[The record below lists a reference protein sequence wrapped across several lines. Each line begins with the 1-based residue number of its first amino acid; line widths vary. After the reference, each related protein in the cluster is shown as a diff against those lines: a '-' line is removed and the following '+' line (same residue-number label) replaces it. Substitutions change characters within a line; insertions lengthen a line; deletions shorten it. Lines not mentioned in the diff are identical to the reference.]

1 MRSTIAA
8 GCYSDHILITRAYD
22 SWQQSKKNGTDG
34 VFVRDSF
41 LHHGTLNMM
50 EGECRFPPP
59 LPFLTVFPPLF
70 LPSFLP
76 FLPLLPPSHSVSP
89 SPFCSLLSNFSA
101 MSSGLRRQFTS
112 HLLELGLKDLDQYNE
127 HSSSDPMI
135 RAILTAGLQPNVMKL
150 VKMMESGGHRGH
162 GDSIRKRVR
171 SGFKTM

>member
-8 GCYSDHILITRAYD
+8 GCYSDHILITRAYG
-22 SWQQSKKNGTDG
+22 SWQQSKKNGTDST
-34 VFVRDSF
+34 FVRDSF

-50 EGECRFPPP
+50 EGGCRFPSSVHSLTPC
-59 LPFLTVFPPLF
+59 LPSLI
-70 LPSFLP
+70 PSFLP
-76 FLPLLPPSHSVSP
+76 FLPLLPPLILSLP
-89 SPFCSLLSNFSA
+89 PFCSLFSIPSA
-101 MSSGLRRQFTS
+101 MASGLRRQFTS

-150 VKMMESGGHRGH
+150 AKMMESGGHRGH